1 MRYLISKNCI
11 CFQSNYLQPW
21 THFIAKCFNFA
32 EQYPHVQTRE
42 NTAGAEN
49 PSRTNYV
56 KLQPYGK
63 CGIGNR
69 VAAAIDGA
77 AQSRGFRYTLARWQ
91 TILFFIGVVHVCD
104 CKNAVVTI
112 TACATPAVLPTV
124 HALSNKNCRLT
135 HRRYQRPRGC
145 CLCCAVFANTAAR
158 ASMVPAIIGPD
169 NCVVFYYNL
178 EEKCIYC
185 QS

>member
-1 MRYLISKNCI
+1 MGSVELATA
-11 CFQSNYLQPW
+11 LPQPS
-21 THFIAKCFNFA
+21 TVQHNLAVFA
-32 EQYPHVQTRE
+32 TRWR
-42 NTAGAEN
+42 G
-49 PSRTNYV
+49 
-56 KLQPYGK
+56 GK
-63 CGIGNR
+63 QFYSSSALCMC
-69 VAAAIDGA
+69 AI
-77 AQSRGFRYTLARWQ
+77 
-91 TILFFIGVVHVCD
+91 VH
-104 CKNAVVTI
+104 KNAVVTI

-158 ASMVPAIIGPD
+158 ASIVPAIIGPD

>member
-1 MRYLISKNCI
+1 MCI
-11 CFQSNYLQPW
+11 
-21 THFIAKCFNFA
+21 
-32 EQYPHVQTRE
+32 VQTRE
-42 NTAGAEN
+42 NTAVTDN

-56 KLQPYGK
+56 KVQPYGK

-77 AQSRGFRYTLARWQ
+77 AQSRGFRYTLWRWQ

-158 ASMVPAIIGPD
+158 ASIVPAIIGPD